1 MPTYHSPSRNSR
13 DLKLYGPRLKIKIGH
28 PLLGATG
35 TQTPTASPGEFRFT
49 TTDALI
55 DTGAQRTVLSPEAV
69 EKVGL
74 SKIDETT
81 LIRVGGTVKV
91 DVYAAS
97 LQFPYSGLSAIE
109 MIAVPCCELV
119 HPLFRCLLGRDVLS
133 RWIFTY
139 DGPVGTW
146 QITEEVGVSWVEPPE
161 GFDPNIWG
169 E

>member
-1 MPTYHSPSRNSR
+1 M
-13 DLKLYGPRLKIKIGH
+13 GPPNK
-28 PLLGATG
+28 
-35 TQTPTASPGEFRFT
+35 FRFT

-55 DTGAQRTVLSPEAV
+55 DTGAQRTILVPEAV
-69 EKVGL
+69 QKVGL

-81 LIRVGGTVKV
+81 LIRVGGDVKA

-97 LQFPYSGLSAIE
+97 LQFPYGDLSTIE
-109 MIAVPCCELV
+109 VIEVCCCDL
-119 HPLFRCLLGRDVLS
+119 HDPLFRCLLGRDVLS

-146 QITEEVGVSWVEPPE
+146 NISEASVSSWVEPPE
-161 GFDPNIWG
+161 GSDLWG